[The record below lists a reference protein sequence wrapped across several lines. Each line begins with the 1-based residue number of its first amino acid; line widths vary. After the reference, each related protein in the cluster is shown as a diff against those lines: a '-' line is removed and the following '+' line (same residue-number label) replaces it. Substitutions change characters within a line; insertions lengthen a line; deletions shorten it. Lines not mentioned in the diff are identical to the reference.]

1 MPHTQNEPATCTW
14 PGEDALMRKYHDT
27 EWGLPQHDDQ
37 ILFEY
42 LILDS
47 AQAGLSWKTIL
58 HKRENYRKALDNF
71 DPQRIARYNDVDRQ
85 RLLSNPGIIRNRLK
99 IDSHIKNAQAFLAIQ
114 KEFGTF
120 ATYLWVFTD
129 NHPITNHFT
138 STDQLP
144 AKTPLAEQISK
155 DLKKRGMSFVGPTS
169 IYAFMQGCGM
179 VNDHL
184 VGCFRHSEVQPK

>member
-1 MPHTQNEPATCTW
+1 MIT
-14 PGEDALMRKYHDT
+14 YHDT
-27 EWGLPQHDDQ
+27 EWGSPQRHDQ
-37 ILFEY
+37 VLFEY

-71 DPQRIARYNDVDRQ
+71 NAKTIARYNDVDRQ
-85 RLLSNPGIIRNRLK
+85 RLLSDAGIIRNRLK

-114 KEFGTF
+114 KEFGSF
-120 ATYLWVFTD
+120 SSYLWAYVD
-129 NHPITNHFT
+129 NTPLTNHFT
-138 STDQLP
+138 CLEEIPD
-144 AKTPLAEQISK
+144 KTPLAEKITK
-155 DLKKRGMSFVGPTS
+155 DLKKRGMNFVGPTI